1 MNDGKDMINIF
12 PKNNIQKEKLILTK
26 QIEKN
31 EKEKDKSFNEQRI
44 QNKLSLRKKKIED
57 IISSKRACNLI
68 DDIYGKTQ
76 HTIISYTKNDF
87 ISGDIYKKLKE
98 AYESN
103 DTKNLIDILYNI
115 AQFFNSKT
123 MEKTQIEEL
132 FMKSGYNYTNNGINK
147 NEKYPFAFLILNIGL
162 NTEDK
167 IVYIYSFNLVLNFA
181 YSSNDFCLEIYS
193 EKIICLI
200 FQKLIHFYPLFIE
213 SNNTIE
219 NIENDESSYLAK
231 FNNLEKVESLFIGG
245 QIIKLLGNLYI
256 ATDNYGP
263 FITMQFY
270 DKIFD
275 LTYAFYI
282 DESDVQYKHIY
293 FEFLDILVWLLI
305 VFIQTN
311 PDFIVDNNDKI
322 LRIIPK
328 LYDNIKK
335 FYFTQEAKIL
345 NNLLELLDI
354 LGDSNM
360 EILAQMV
367 DADAIKNL
375 SYLFSY
381 LFNTNNIMNQE
392 IILNPD
398 ITEKILDIFI
408 NIFTLDS
415 EYFKNVDDYLTFS
428 MVIEK
433 LISIYK
439 YHSQNHFEIQTK
451 LITLL
456 GNLACF
462 DDIENIVKKII
473 NKNNIVKDLFKYYYP
488 HHKVKVVFFI
498 YNVMAKQAKSIRDFI
513 LDLGA
518 FDILKNDICNY
529 NNGTELELMI
539 ECVKALH
546 QLITQEKSFNIR
558 ALFEKLYNTA
568 IPDKI
573 KELVLENDLNFE
585 AQNILKSLV
594 TDFETYEKSLE
605 ED

>member
-282 DESDVQYKHIY
+282 DENDVQYKHIY

-573 KELVLENDLNFE
+573 KELVLENDLNLE
-585 AQNILKSLV
+585 TQNILKSLV